1 MKQKLQDLKAYIK
14 VLEKNRIVKW
24 IAVFIAVMIILTIG
38 SRVTYNIITPKVLTE
53 PAASAVIDHSADI
66 EGVVTSVSE
75 EPVIL
80 EAGLLVTRVIVME
93 GQLIKKGDTLLE
105 IDKESLNR
113 IIPSLQ
119 GAELSRY
126 TAIKAAGG
134 KVKSSCSGMVSR
146 VNAETGSYTLGNA
159 AVVIRNADKG
169 LAAKAVLD
177 NETGKYIN
185 SNTAVSVAGSSQ
197 SCENLKISS
206 IISRAEDNMREVY
219 IKLPKGEFAL
229 GESVSLHFDTASDF
243 YENCVPRSAVRMDNK
258 NSCYVLT
265 VREEQTILGEE
276 LITVKTDVTLLDC
289 DMNYAAVEG
298 IHAGQEVIVSSER
311 VIEEGIKVRRL
322 Q

>member
-14 VLEKNRIVKW
+14 GLEKNRIMKW
-24 IAVFIAVMIILTIG
+24 TAVFIAIMIILTIG
-38 SRVTYNIITPKVLTE
+38 SRVTYNMITPKVLTE
-53 PAASAVIDHSADI
+53 PVASAVIDHSADI
-66 EGVVTSVSE
+66 EGVVTSVNE
-75 EPVIL
+75 EPVML
-80 EAGLLVTRVIVME
+80 EAGILVTRVAVME
-93 GQLIKKGDTLLE
+93 GQLIKKGDILLE
-105 IDKESLNR
+105 LDIASLNR

-119 GAELSRY
+119 GAELAEY

-134 KVKSSCSGMVSR
+134 KVKSSCSGIVSR
-146 VNAETGSYTLGNA
+146 VNAEAGSYTLGNA
-159 AVVIRNADKG
+159 AAVIKNADKG
-169 LAAKAVLD
+169 LTAKVLLD

-185 SNTAVSVAGSSQ
+185 SNIAVSVAGSSQ

-206 IISRAEDNMREVY
+206 IISRADENMIEVY
-219 IKLPKGEFAL
+219 IKLPKGEFTL
-229 GESVSLHFDTASDF
+229 GQSVSVHFDTASDF
-243 YENCVPRSAVRMDNK
+243 YENCVPRTAVRMDNK

-311 VIEEGIKVRRL
+311 VIEAGIKVRRL

>member
-1 MKQKLQDLKAYIK
+1 MKQKLQDFKAYIK
-14 VLEKNRIVKW
+14 GLEKNRIVKW

-38 SRVTYNIITPKVLTE
+38 SRVTYNMITPKVLTE
-53 PAASAVIDHSADI
+53 PASSAVIDHSADV
-66 EGVVTSVSE
+66 EGVVTSVNE
-75 EPVIL
+75 EPVML
-80 EAGLLVTRVIVME
+80 EAGLLVTRVAVME

-105 IDKESLNR
+105 LDTDSLNR

-119 GAELSRY
+119 GAELARY

-146 VNAETGSYTLGNA
+146 INTEAGSYTLGNA
-159 AVVIRNADKG
+159 AVVISNADKG

-177 NETGKYIN
+177 NEIGKYIT
-185 SNTAVSVAGSSQ
+185 SNTAVSVAGSGQ

-206 IISRAEDNMREVY
+206 AINRADENMLEVY

-229 GESVSLHFDTASDF
+229 GQSVSVHFDTASDF

>member
-146 VNAETGSYTLGNA
+146 VNAEAGSYTLGNA
-159 AVVIRNADKG
+159 AVDMKIEKDFVDVRIDAKEGFAVAMENNLFVILDTNLDADLIDEGFARELISKVQQLRKQKG
-169 LAAKAVLD
+169 L
-177 NETGKYIN
+177 E
-185 SNTAVSVAGSSQ
+185 
-197 SCENLKISS
+197 
-206 IISRAEDNMREVY
+206 M
-219 IKLPKGEFAL
+219 
-229 GESVSLHFDTASDF
+229 
-243 YENCVPRSAVRMDNK
+243 MDNI
-258 NSCYVLT
+258 SI
-265 VREEQTILGEE
+265 TIAADDE
-276 LITVKTDVTLLDC
+276 IS
-289 DMNYAAVEG
+289 AAVKKHKDYIMKETLALKLEETDAPEEFDHNGHKTG
-298 IHAGQEVIVSSER
+298 IAVE
-311 VIEEGIKVRRL
+311 KM
-322 Q
+322 